1 MEAAKTLI
9 RTAVRT
15 FHDTRAILII
25 DALFIHSVLHAE
37 ELAILLGSQPKEVRK
52 IINPLKAC
60 RLLNTHTR
68 TEAKVGASSTRGIQR
83 EYYYIPF
90 HPAIDAIKF
99 RLTRLRKKVEQMYQ
113 QDEEKKD
120 WRCPHCK
127 AEFMT
132 LDIVTSIG
140 DDGAFKCLRCGHSL
154 LETEQSN
161 EPLGNHEKI
170 RRLNIQLQRF
180 DEIMLAVDKQP
191 TPENS
196 FFEAWERK
204 KDVPRAAGAGQAVR
218 EYVAVS
224 GSRRDERGR
233 GAEQVDA
240 KALSINLTSGAEL
253 DKEEEEKRE
262 ARKAELAKQ
271 NQLPVWHT
279 SSAIKPGGV
288 GMKSEGEMVNGV
300 FKKEER
306 EEKKPDITMQSE
318 LEAYVAEMERE
329 REEEDR
335 KRAMEDAESGDGDD
349 DDGDFEDV
357 VSTSAMGTPSS
368 SQQHLLG
375 ALMSGVKRDYDSE
388 SGPSSD
394 ANTPTGMAGTPA
406 STSESG
412 RAAKRVKFEN
422 GNSKI
427 TGSLEAKGE
436 GGGDSD
442 DDEDFE
448 DAM

>member
-1 MEAAKTLI
+1 LPASTSLAIKRTFKRPLRNTPTLVPASCHLQRLHCLSEVDDGFFHISTIDVNIRRQLRITLPSQSCRPVAYRRIAHWTLSSSHTISIFTVTMEAAKTLI

-170 RRLNIQLQRF
+170 RRFRCRPAF
-180 DEIMLAVDKQP
+180 KSD
-191 TPENS
+191 
-196 FFEAWERK
+196 
-204 KDVPRAAGAGQAVR
+204 
-218 EYVAVS
+218 
-224 GSRRDERGR
+224 
-233 GAEQVDA
+233 
-240 KALSINLTSGAEL
+240 
-253 DKEEEEKRE
+253 
-262 ARKAELAKQ
+262 
-271 NQLPVWHT
+271 LPH
-279 SSAIKPGGV
+279 
-288 GMKSEGEMVNGV
+288 
-300 FKKEER
+300 FR
-306 EEKKPDITMQSE
+306 C
-318 LEAYVAEMERE
+318 R
-329 REEEDR
+329 
-335 KRAMEDAESGDGDD
+335 
-349 DDGDFEDV
+349 
-357 VSTSAMGTPSS
+357 
-368 SQQHLLG
+368 
-375 ALMSGVKRDYDSE
+375 
-388 SGPSSD
+388 
-394 ANTPTGMAGTPA
+394 
-406 STSESG
+406 SG
-412 RAAKRVKFEN
+412 RHCVV
-422 GNSKI
+422 GQ
-427 TGSLEAKGE
+427 
-436 GGGDSD
+436 
-442 DDEDFE
+442 
-448 DAM
+448 DARSE